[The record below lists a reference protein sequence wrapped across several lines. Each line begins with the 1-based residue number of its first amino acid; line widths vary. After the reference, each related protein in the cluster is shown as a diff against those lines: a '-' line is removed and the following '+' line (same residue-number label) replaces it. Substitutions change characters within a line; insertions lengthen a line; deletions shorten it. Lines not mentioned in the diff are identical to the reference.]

1 MLLRVL
7 SILIDSFCVCHH
19 PERTEQKP
27 RCCGTCYLF
36 HLCYNCLLKTPP
48 PFHTHRLGSCFLWR
62 FLKEHSG
69 ADKEETEPHFI
80 VPYSERGQTEFTTKS
95 RQNLPPEPDI

>member
-1 MLLRVL
+1 
-7 SILIDSFCVCHH
+7 
-19 PERTEQKP
+19 
-27 RCCGTCYLF
+27 
-36 HLCYNCLLKTPP
+36 
-48 PFHTHRLGSCFLWR
+48 LWR